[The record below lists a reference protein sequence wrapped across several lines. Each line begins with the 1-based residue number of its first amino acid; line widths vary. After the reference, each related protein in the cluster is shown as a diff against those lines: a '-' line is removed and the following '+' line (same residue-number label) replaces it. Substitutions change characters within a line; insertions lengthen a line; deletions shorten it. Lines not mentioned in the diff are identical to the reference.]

1 MPRARTSKRW
11 EHPTHRYAYV
21 REYRGMACTVI
32 RGGPPLSTGYIW
44 KPSSRVPA
52 MRILDQ
58 RLAVFEGRIAEG
70 PIGEAMTCGELFE
83 QFAAVRFP
91 RITKGQQYQF
101 MRAAARFLHD
111 GHRLDQTIKIR
122 AYIVKRVAEFD
133 GATSTL
139 HGYLKRLR
147 TLFAFAVDEGWMKA
161 NPVHRDM
168 LPRVEAPDPH
178 PYTDAEIDAITNAL
192 TGRAQLYV
200 RLLALTGCRAG
211 EITKLTW
218 ADVREDHIVIDG
230 KRTRK
235 DVPNKRI
242 IPYELAP
249 GLRELLSEVRAL
261 GHAPEVLGLKFYY
274 HMQTYVRQACARLG
288 IEYRGLHAIRAWR
301 VNQWAKVD
309 RWPEEVL
316 TAIAGHDTT
325 ISKKHYRTPLTA
337 AELVR
342 FTLDSG
348 PNTGGPS
355 RTQT

>member
-11 EHPTHRYAYV
+11 EHPTFRYAYV

-32 RGGPPLSTGYIW
+32 RGSAPLSTGHVW

-52 MRILDQ
+52 MRILEQ
-58 RLAVFEGRIAEG
+58 RLAVYEGRVTEAPG
-70 PIGEAMTCGELFE
+70 GESMTVAQLFE
-83 QFAAVRFP
+83 QFATIRFP
-91 RITKGQQYQF
+91 RVTQSQRYQF
-101 MRAAARFLHD
+101 IRAAQRFLHD

-122 AYIVKRVAEFD
+122 AYIAKRVAEFD

-147 TLFAFAVDEGWMKA
+147 TMFAFAVDEGWMKA

-192 TGRAQLYV
+192 SGRAQLYV

-211 EITKLTW
+211 ELTKLTW
-218 ADVREDHIVIDG
+218 ADVRADHIVIDG

-249 GLRELLSEVRAL
+249 GLRELLSEARAL
-261 GHAPEVLGLKFYY
+261 GYEPAVLGLKTYY
-274 HMQTYVRQACARLG
+274 QMQAHVRDACASTG
-288 IEYRGLHAIRAWR
+288 VEYRGLHAIRAWR
-301 VNQWAKVD
+301 VNRWAKVD

-325 ISKKHYRTPLTA
+325 ISKKHYRTALTA
-337 AELVR
+337 GELVR
-342 FTLDSG
+342 FTLDSLSK
-348 PNTGGPS
+348 TGQKRRP
-355 RTQT
+355 QA